1 MSELPPALAGLDPV
15 RCLGR
20 GAHGQVWL
28 MSAHDG
34 SVNVVAKFL
43 ETVSEL
49 PESDADRNSGRHNES
64 QITQEWRFLTQF
76 RHEHLM
82 RVYPPMQDSD
92 GAFVLLMD
100 YAAGGSLAQIVG
112 TKGPL
117 SVGET
122 VTVLTPL
129 GQVLAFLHGRGAV
142 HGDVSPGNVLLSV
155 EGKPLLA
162 DFGFGRLLGQAAG
175 SLAGTAGFYCPT
187 DTVRDAAS
195 DVYSLAAV
203 GWFALTGRTAPPTR
217 ERLPLGTF
225 VKEIPPELIAA
236 LEAGLDENPVNR
248 PTAAAFAQAVF
259 RSARAEP
266 VALGN
271 AVHPSVLPDL
281 LTRKDVSVRRGNAG
295 PGRILRRFSLPHKP
309 YATARPGSR
318 GSHAPVQRQPSGIRV
333 PSLRWLRERYE
344 QRRARKLGRMWGSP
358 AGGSPPFWT
367 RGHTKAVAVALTVL
381 VMACGGIVAV
391 QGGWIAGGGWHSFKV
406 ADSKPVNTV
415 NTTGGSS
422 PTELER
428 SLAWA
433 TALPAQIREGLAAQ
447 DPMTALHALAWVRSY
462 ALSNA
467 DVALV
472 ESINV
477 AGSPSLE
484 QDLAIVQ
491 SLKNH
496 GHTFTG
502 LETGISNTST
512 DYGQEARPASDSGSA
527 TDPPRATVRATVT
540 TSTFA
545 EQDEAGTLVHTEA
558 GEHVQDLEIVL
569 VKVASRWQ
577 IQEILT
583 APSP

>member
-1 MSELPPALAGLDPV
+1 M
-15 RCLGR
+15 
-20 GAHGQVWL
+20 
-28 MSAHDG
+28 
-34 SVNVVAKFL
+34 
-43 ETVSEL
+43 
-49 PESDADRNSGRHNES
+49 
-64 QITQEWRFLTQF
+64 
-76 RHEHLM
+76 
-82 RVYPPMQDSD
+82 
-92 GAFVLLMD
+92 
-100 YAAGGSLAQIVG
+100 
-112 TKGPL
+112 
-117 SVGET
+117 
-122 VTVLTPL
+122 
-129 GQVLAFLHGRGAV
+129 
-142 HGDVSPGNVLLSV
+142 
-155 EGKPLLA
+155 
-162 DFGFGRLLGQAAG
+162 
-175 SLAGTAGFYCPT
+175 
-187 DTVRDAAS
+187 
-195 DVYSLAAV
+195 
-203 GWFALTGRTAPPTR
+203 
-217 ERLPLGTF
+217 
-225 VKEIPPELIAA
+225 
-236 LEAGLDENPVNR
+236 
-248 PTAAAFAQAVF
+248 
-259 RSARAEP
+259 
-266 VALGN
+266 
-271 AVHPSVLPDL
+271 
-281 LTRKDVSVRRGNAG
+281 
-295 PGRILRRFSLPHKP
+295 
-309 YATARPGSR
+309 
-318 GSHAPVQRQPSGIRV
+318 
-333 PSLRWLRERYE
+333 
-344 QRRARKLGRMWGSP
+344 
-358 AGGSPPFWT
+358 
-367 RGHTKAVAVALTVL
+367 ALTVL

-545 EQDEAGTLVHTEA
+545 EQDKAGTFVHTEA
-558 GEHVQDLEIVL
+558 GEQVQDLEIVL